1 MESVNTIITGS
12 NANVFFGTDSS
23 PLGSLTLGATL
34 RFIALKH
41 HQGDIE
47 TIKPIKVMTN
57 QFSEYNNVTIMH
69 SKPKTT
75 VLNSI
80 FYPRRVA
87 HNCLP
92 LTKMVGLRWILL
104 PILSPRFLQRHRKL
118 AFMLI
123 PS

>member
-47 TIKPIKVMTN
+47 R
-57 QFSEYNNVTIMH
+57 
-69 SKPKTT
+69 
-75 VLNSI
+75 L
-80 FYPRRVA
+80 
-87 HNCLP
+87 
-92 LTKMVGLRWILL
+92 
-104 PILSPRFLQRHRKL
+104 
-118 AFMLI
+118 
-123 PS
+123 